1 MNQKIERL
9 LQKKIFPD
17 LERGKRDFDLPH
29 TKAVVMWLQDIIRNN
44 PQLELDR
51 DVLIISAYAHDW
63 GYSGLFEK
71 RDHTNYGAV
80 METKPLHM
88 IAGAEKIK
96 ILLNDELFSF
106 LSKNQKQRIIHLVAV
121 HDKVRDLKD
130 LDELILMEAD
140 TLGAIDCINLKPTF
154 DQESNK
160 KYMNFVLRERKPK
173 LITDFTKN
181 KFNELAKLRQ
191 KYYDNIKPAL

>member
-1 MNQKIERL
+1 
-9 LQKKIFPD
+9 
-17 LERGKRDFDLPH
+17 
-29 TKAVVMWLQDIIRNN
+29 
-44 PQLELDR
+44 
-51 DVLIISAYAHDW
+51 
-63 GYSGLFEK
+63 
-71 RDHTNYGAV
+71 
-80 METKPLHM
+80 
-88 IAGAEKIK
+88 
-96 ILLNDELFSF
+96 
-106 LSKNQKQRIIHLVAV
+106 VAV
-121 HDKVRDLKD
+121 HDQVRDLKD